1 MNLPRPFGIKPPKKT
16 CSNPL
21 PDLPWED
28 LLLPSQM
35 LLPRIQ
41 SRKIRRIRTLK
52 LRQWTKR
59 MSATCLAPSSAAR
72 ILKRRRCLNTTSP
85 FQGLTVRRMNFSRS
99 GRQTR
104 AVSGLALTRSPGAK
118 NTPLR
123 TMNSLALP
131 PSSLSQ
137 FVSFLL

>member
-1 MNLPRPFGIKPPKKT
+1 MNLPRPFAKKLVAIPCQIYHGKIF
-16 CSNPL
+16 CS
-21 PDLPWED
+21 
-28 LLLPSQM
+28 QAKKK

-41 SRKIRRIRTLK
+41 SRKMALK

-104 AVSGLALTRSPGAK
+104 AVSGLVLTRSPGAK